1 MHQNK
6 TLRFITLLF
15 FGMAVSACSQNES
28 EDTAVKAEV
37 DSALPTAIEAEPTIS
52 VYAAAL
58 ASPTRP
64 DADRVRDEA
73 RKPAQVLEFI
83 GIAPGMTTLDM
94 FSGGGWYAE
103 IIAHIVGE
111 NGKLFA
117 HTNQAYR
124 NFVGEALADRFA
136 GDRLPQVE
144 IMNAENNQLSLA
156 ENSLDAVTLI
166 QSFHDIYHIDPDN
179 KWDEIDAPAFLAE
192 LKKGLKPGGIVGI
205 VDHAAA
211 AGAPPETGESLHRID
226 PELVMTLMEE
236 AGFIF
241 ESSSDLLR
249 NPDDDRSQSVFAEG
263 IRGNTDRFVLRFRNP
278 G

>member
-1 MHQNK
+1 MHHFK
-6 TLRFITLLF
+6 TFRFITLMF
-15 FGMAVSACSQNES
+15 TGMAISACGQS
-28 EDTAVKAEV
+28 EDTAINAEV
-37 DSALPTAIEAEPTIS
+37 ENAVPAAIEADPAIS

-58 ASPTRP
+58 ANPTRP
-64 DADRVRDEA
+64 DADRARDAA
-73 RKPAQVLEFI
+73 RNPAEVLEFL

-103 IIAHIVGE
+103 IIAHVVGE
-111 NGKLFA
+111 NGALFA

-124 NFVGEALADRFA
+124 NYVGEALAERFSE
-136 GDRLPQVE
+136 DRLPQVK
-144 IMNAENNQLSLA
+144 IINAENNQLSLD

-166 QSFHDIYHIDPDN
+166 QSFHDIYHVDPDN
-179 KWDEIDAPAFLAE
+179 KWAEIDGPAFLVE

-205 VDHAAA
+205 VDHCAA
-211 AGAPPETGESLHRID
+211 AGAPPETGETLHRID

-241 ESSSDLLR
+241 EASSDLLR
-249 NPDDDRSQSVFAEG
+249 NPDDDHSQSVFAEG
-263 IRGNTDRFVLRFRNP
+263 LRGNTDRFVLRFRNP

>member
-1 MHQNK
+1 MF
-6 TLRFITLLF
+6 T
-15 FGMAVSACSQNES
+15 GMAISACGQS
-28 EDTAVKAEV
+28 EDTAINAEV
-37 DSALPTAIEAEPTIS
+37 ENAVPAAIEADPAIS

-58 ASPTRP
+58 ANPTRP
-64 DADRVRDEA
+64 DADRARDAA
-73 RKPAQVLEFI
+73 RNPAEVLEFL

-103 IIAHIVGE
+103 IIAHVVGE
-111 NGKLFA
+111 NGALFA

-124 NFVGEALADRFA
+124 NYVGEALAERFSE
-136 GDRLPQVE
+136 DRLPQVK
-144 IMNAENNQLSLA
+144 IINAENNQLSLD

-166 QSFHDIYHIDPDN
+166 QSFHDIYHVDPDN
-179 KWDEIDAPAFLAE
+179 KWAEIDGPAFLVE

-205 VDHAAA
+205 VDHCAA
-211 AGAPPETGESLHRID
+211 AGAPPETGETLHRID

-241 ESSSDLLR
+241 EAGSDLMR
-249 NPDDDRSQSVFAEG
+249 NPDDDHSQSVFAEG
-263 IRGNTDRFVLRFRNP
+263 LRGNTDRFVLRFRNP